1 MQRISTAEQLSEEE
15 LLGKFLP
22 KESARQL
29 LHEYRSIYQIM
40 FRAPKQELESIPGI
54 SRINV
59 KKLSYMREVL
69 NRLQKGQ
76 REEMQ
81 GIKGPEDVME
91 YFRFLEERPQEE
103 FWLLLLNTKNKI
115 IKSQQITIGTLMASL
130 VAPRETFHA
139 AIDSMAAGIIAVHNH
154 PSGDSQPS
162 QEDLAVTERLI
173 KSGKVLDIP
182 LLDHVIIAR
191 NGGSS
196 LREKARQLWE
206 T

>member
-1 MQRISTAEQLSEEE
+1 MLIKNISKVEQLSEEE

-22 KESARQL
+22 KKSARQL
-29 LHEYRSIYQIM
+29 LHEYRSIYQII
-40 FRAPKQELESIPGI
+40 FRAQEQEIASIPGI
-54 SRINV
+54 SRINL

-91 YFRFLEERPQEE
+91 YFRFLEERLQEE

-115 IKSQQITIGTLMASL
+115 IKSQQITIGTLMASM

-139 AIDSMAAGIIAVHNH
+139 AIGSMAASIIAVHNH
-154 PSGDSQPS
+154 PSGDSLNIVS
-162 QEDLAVTERLI
+162 
-173 KSGKVLDIP
+173 
-182 LLDHVIIAR
+182 
-191 NGGSS
+191 
-196 LREKARQLWE
+196 
-206 T
+206 